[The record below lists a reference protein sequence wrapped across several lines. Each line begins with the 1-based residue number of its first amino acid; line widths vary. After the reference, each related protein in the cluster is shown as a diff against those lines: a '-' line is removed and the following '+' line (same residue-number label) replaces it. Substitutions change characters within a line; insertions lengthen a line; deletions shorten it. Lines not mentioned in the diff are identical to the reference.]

1 MFMIACGLALGEALW
16 RPPPAGT
23 LARVLTYWSI
33 AAAAFRQYST
43 YRLATAA
50 GVFTNS
56 VFGLIRASILFAAIT
71 TAGGELSGYTIA
83 QAATYVWL
91 GQALLAPIEAFGTRE
106 VSQRVHQGDVAIDL
120 LRPISFLGLYYAQKL
135 GRSSFLLLG
144 RGIPPMLIGALL
156 TGLALPEDP
165 WSYPLGM
172 LSLLLAITVAF
183 LADMLVNLTAFWLL
197 ETRGLTVVYTAL
209 MNLLSGLLIPIV
221 WFPDWLLAIARA
233 TPFPSMLQTPIDTL
247 SGRIPPLVALPLL
260 GVQLGWIALLAL
272 AASAT
277 LRAGVRSVEV
287 QGG

>member
-1 MFMIACGLALGEALW
+1 M
-16 RPPPAGT
+16 P
-23 LARVLTYWSI
+23 TYWTIS
-33 AAAAFRQYST
+33 AAAFRQYST
-43 YRLATAA
+43 YRLATVA

-120 LRPISFLGLYYAQKL
+120 LRPTSFLGLYYAQKL
-135 GRSSFLLLG
+135 GRAAFLLLG
-144 RGIPPMLIGALL
+144 RGVPPLLIGALL

-165 WSYPLGM
+165 LSYLLGAI
-172 LSLLLAITVAF
+172 SLLLAITVAF

-197 ETRGLTVVYTAL
+197 ETRGLTVVYTAV
-209 MNLLSGLLIPIV
+209 MNLLSGFLIPIV
-221 WFPDWLLAIARA
+221 WFPDWLLSIARA
-233 TPFPSMLQTPIDTL
+233 TPFPSMIQTPIDTR
-247 SGRIPPLVALPLL
+247 SGRGPPLEALPLL
-260 GVQLGWIALLAL
+260 GTQLGWTAVLTAAALLML
-272 AASAT
+272 H
-277 LRAGVRSVEV
+277 AGVRRVEV